1 MFKKMKLIKG
11 LKGLRKK
18 YKNVVLT
25 IGMFDGVHRAHQ
37 NIIKQVIYQA
47 RKIKG
52 TSMVLTFDPH
62 PLKLLKGY
70 TDVPLITSC
79 AHRIELIRQLNVD
92 VCILLDFNKQ
102 FSKISAK
109 KFIQD
114 ILINTLRIKYLII
127 GRGFRFG
134 RQREGTFSL
143 LRSLSKNSNFT
154 ARRISPIK
162 IRGKII
168 SSSKIRSLIQKGR
181 IEQANRFLG
190 RSFSL
195 LGKVKKGSAQGR
207 ILGYPTANIEPQEK
221 LIPARG
227 VYVVTVKIKSDILPG
242 ILNIGRRPTFWSKK
256 RSSVTIEVHIF
267 NFCKKIYG
275 RNIEIFFVKR
285 IRSEK
290 KFVSHQALLAQIKKD
305 ERMAKSIL
313 KARKI

>member
-1 MFKKMKLIKG
+1 MKLIRG
-11 LKGLRKK
+11 LKGLKKK
-18 YKNVVLT
+18 YKNIVLT

-37 NIIKQVIYQA
+37 NIIKQVICQA
-47 RKIKG
+47 KKIKG

-70 TDVPLITSC
+70 VNVPLITSC
-79 AHRIELIRQLNVD
+79 THRIDLIRQLNVD

-102 FSKISAK
+102 FSKIPAK

-114 ILINTLRIKYLII
+114 ILIDTLNIKYLII

-143 LRSLSKNSNFT
+143 LRSLSKSGNFT

-168 SSSKIRSLIQKGR
+168 SSSKIRTLIQKGR
-181 IEQANRFLG
+181 IEQANHFLG
-190 RSFSL
+190 REFSL
-195 LGKVKKGSAQGR
+195 QGKVKKGSAQGR
-207 ILGYPTANIEPQEK
+207 ILGYPTANIEPEEE
-221 LIPARG
+221 LLPARG
-227 VYVVTVKIKSDILPG
+227 VYVVFVKIKSDILPG
-242 ILNIGRRPTFWSKK
+242 ILNIGRRPTFWPK
-256 RSSVTIEVHIF
+256 RKSLVTIEVHIF
-267 NFCKKIYG
+267 DFCKKIYG
-275 RNIEIFFVKR
+275 KNIEVFFIKR

-305 ERMAKSIL
+305 ERVAKSIL
-313 KARKI
+313 KAHKI